1 MRISFQS
8 TKKMINSSSKTTDQ
22 PLCFRSA
29 VRYLRYFY
37 LTNCTSFLMK
47 MSYYHSN
54 SHVFDSVTLHKSI
67 PITHELYQSFD
78 NDPEER
84 RVFLDI
90 FKAIDKA

>member
-1 MRISFQS
+1 MSFQS
-8 TKKMINSSSKTTDQ
+8 TKKMISSSSKTTDQ
-22 PLCFRSA
+22 LLCFRSA
-29 VRYLRYFY
+29 VRYYKDFY

-54 SHVFDSVTLHKSI
+54 SQAFDYVTLHKST

-84 RVFLDI
+84 KVFLDI
-90 FKAIDKA
+90 FKAIDKV

>member
-1 MRISFQS
+1 
-8 TKKMINSSSKTTDQ
+8 
-22 PLCFRSA
+22 
-29 VRYLRYFY
+29 
-37 LTNCTSFLMK
+37 MK